1 MFLRV
6 SLLIL
11 LFFSFSSCTSK
22 VTILKGT
29 DKEIYD
35 SIVSEVN
42 KKRKWLILGGTD
54 YGVLEDLITTLQI
67 RYPYSIYTREIYL
80 LSGEVSYKRKRW
92 GFAINRYQEFIKNHP
107 SHPKVNY
114 AKYKIFKSNSKLM
127 RDKDNDIN
135 PALDIIKMYETLTDD
150 FKQDE
155 YFKDTT
161 NIYSAAKKF
170 VLKRAI
176 YISRFYIKKEEYK
189 SAYSRIENAKSSIPE
204 MVSNSYEAQY
214 LLIFCLSKMKDH
226 DYIIEDLKNE
236 YKKKFPKSPFLKEI
250 NKI

>member
-1 MFLRV
+1 
-6 SLLIL
+6 
-11 LFFSFSSCTSK
+11 
-22 VTILKGT
+22 
-29 DKEIYD
+29 
-35 SIVSEVN
+35 
-42 KKRKWLILGGTD
+42 
-54 YGVLEDLITTLQI
+54 
-67 RYPYSIYTREIYL
+67 
-80 LSGEVSYKRKRW
+80 
-92 GFAINRYQEFIKNHP
+92 
-107 SHPKVNY
+107 
-114 AKYKIFKSNSKLM
+114 
-127 RDKDNDIN
+127 
-135 PALDIIKMYETLTDD
+135 MYV
-150 FKQDE
+150 
-155 YFKDTT
+155 KDTT
-161 NIYSAAKKF
+161 NIYTAAKKF